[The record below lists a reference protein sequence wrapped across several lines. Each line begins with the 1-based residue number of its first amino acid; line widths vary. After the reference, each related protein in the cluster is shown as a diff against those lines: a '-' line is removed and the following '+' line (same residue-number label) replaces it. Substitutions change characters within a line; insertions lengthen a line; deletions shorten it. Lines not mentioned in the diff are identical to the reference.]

1 MTESERDPPLSEQ
14 LRRLEEIVRKL
25 EGDDADLDAAIA
37 LFAEGVE
44 RIRAARQRLAEAQAE
59 VERVVA
65 DSAGALT
72 TEPLDAEG

>member
-1 MTESERDPPLSEQ
+1 MSEPGQEPTLTEQ
-14 LRRLEEIVRKL
+14 LRRLEEIVRRL
-25 EGDDADLDAAIA
+25 EGDDADLDGAIA

-65 DSAGALT
+65 DSAGTLT
-72 TEPLDAEG
+72 TEPLDAE